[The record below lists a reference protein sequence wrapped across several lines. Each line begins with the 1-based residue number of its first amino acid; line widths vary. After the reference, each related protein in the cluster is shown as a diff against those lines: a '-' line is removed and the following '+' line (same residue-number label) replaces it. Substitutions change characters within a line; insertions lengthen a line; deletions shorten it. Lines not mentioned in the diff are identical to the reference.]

1 MTPPPL
7 PRQYKK
13 MDDGFGFFTLDIC
26 GDAMQNNTSHKG
38 SGKIYR
44 GIEKS
49 VDGRLKGI
57 CGIL

>member
-1 MTPPPL
+1 
-7 PRQYKK
+7 